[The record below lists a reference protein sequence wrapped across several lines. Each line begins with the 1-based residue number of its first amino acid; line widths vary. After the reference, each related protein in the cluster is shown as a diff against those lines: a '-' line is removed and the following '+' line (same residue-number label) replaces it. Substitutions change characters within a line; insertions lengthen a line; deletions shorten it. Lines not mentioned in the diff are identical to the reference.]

1 MFEQDRVIFR
11 LQQHVR
17 RERDILVCFLA
28 GSFGRGTQDAFSDL
42 DVALVFAGEAERD
55 SAYARRREFVRQVL
69 PYVPAK
75 SFDAVHVR
83 PYFHIALYSN
93 GAKVDYRYETQ
104 GLLQP
109 NPWDRKI
116 RILKDTDGWGENF
129 QHEASLLPPTLPQ
142 ATITAE
148 VLTELDNCF
157 WVMFM
162 DIYRLL
168 RRGDHDKPFSIY
180 LELLY
185 FILPD
190 LLRLLPPEEP
200 AHQKLI
206 QVHYTADTKLTLRA
220 LKELFNNYLEARSA
234 VVRRHRLAFMPDSA
248 FENEIKK
255 RVKN

>member
-1 MFEQDRVIFR
+1 MFEQDRLLVR
-11 LQQHVR
+11 LQQHVL

-28 GSFGRGTQDAFSDL
+28 GSYGRNTHDAYSDL
-42 DVALVFAGEAERD
+42 DVALVFAGEAERE
-55 SAYARRREFVRQVL
+55 AAFGRRREFVRAVL

-83 PYFHIALYSN
+83 PFFHIALYGN

-104 GLLQP
+104 QLLRP

-129 QHEASLLPPTLPQ
+129 QHESSLLPPTLPQ
-142 ATITAE
+142 PTITAE
-148 VLTELDNCF
+148 VLTDLDNCF

-190 LLRLLPPEEP
+190 LLQLLPPEEP

-206 QVHYTADTKLTLRA
+206 QIHYTADTKLTLRA
-220 LKELFNNYLEARSA
+220 LRDLFNNYLEARAA
-234 VVRRHRLAFMPDSA
+234 VVRRHRLGFTADTV
-248 FENEIKK
+248 FEKEIEKK
-255 RVKN
+255 FKW

>member
-11 LQQHVR
+11 LQQYVM

-28 GSFGRGTQDAFSDL
+28 GSFGRNTQDAYSDL
-42 DVALVFAGEAERD
+42 DVALVFADEGRRD
-55 SAYARRREFVRQVL
+55 AAYANRREFVRAVL

-104 GLLQP
+104 ELLQP
-109 NPWDRKI
+109 NLWDRKI
-116 RILKDTDGWGENF
+116 RLLKDTAGWGEKF
-129 QHEASLLPPTLPQ
+129 QEEAARLPATLPQ
-142 ATITAE
+142 PTITIEA
-148 VLTELDNCF
+148 LNTLDSRF

-162 DIYRLL
+162 DVYRLL

-185 FILPD
+185 FTLPE
-190 LLRLLPPEEP
+190 LLRLLPPEDA
-200 AHQKLI
+200 AHQRLI
-206 QVHYTADTKLTLRA
+206 NVQYTADTKVTLRH
-220 LKELFNNYLEARSA
+220 LKGLFEGYLEARSA
-234 VVRRHRLAFMPDSA
+234 VVRRHKLAFLADSA
-248 FENEIKK
+248 FENEIRRRMK
-255 RVKN
+255 

>member
-11 LQQHVR
+11 LQQHVM

-28 GSFGRGTQDAFSDL
+28 GSFGRNTQDAYSDL
-42 DVALVFAGEAERD
+42 DVALVFGDEARRD
-55 SAYARRREFVRQVL
+55 AAYAKRRAFVKQVL

-75 SFDAVHVR
+75 SFDATHVR

-93 GAKVDYRYETQ
+93 GAKVDYRYETLE
-104 GLLQP
+104 LLRP
-109 NPWDRKI
+109 NPWDREV
-116 RILKDTDGWGENF
+116 RLLKDTDGWGENF
-129 QHEASLLPPTLPQ
+129 QREGALLPPTVPT
-142 ATITAE
+142 ATITTE
-148 VLTELDNCF
+148 VLTDLDNCF

-168 RRGDHDKPFSIY
+168 KRGDHDKPFSIY

-206 QVHYTADTKLTLRA
+206 QIHYTADTKATLRH
-220 LKELFNNYLEARSA
+220 LKGLFEGYLEARTV
-234 VVRRHRLAFMPDSA
+234 VVRRHRLAFTPNSA

-255 RVKN
+255 RLK